1 MPLSN
6 AQTTTFFTHASQMAI
21 PAATVVALNNE
32 GINTVD
38 DLEQILPEDI
48 ERISKIFRS
57 QDPVVVFGVTSQK
70 RLTNACHMVRYYNA
84 VDRPLTA
91 QNMKWNP
98 TGRNFELQWKAL
110 NQVKDEDDPD
120 VPKISKSLPIMKWKD
135 AFVDMLGRVVGIR
148 DISLLYLI
156 RQDIIVPAPAPPLQ
170 PVAGVAQVS
179 ILTPRMLN
187 RSVTSLFFELH
198 TIMSF
203 TRKTTRSCATFW
215 LKLPYLLNMDLL

>member
-21 PAATVVALNNE
+21 PAATVAALNNE

-57 QDPVVVFGVTSQK
+57 QDPIVVFSVTSQK

-84 VDRPLTA
+84 VNRPLTA

-98 TGRNFELQWKAL
+98 TGKNFELQWKAL

-135 AFVDMLGRVVGIR
+135 AFVDMLGRVVGIFLTLFDQTGHYCSCSSSTTSTCGWR
-148 DISLLYLI
+148 RSWCLSSLRGCWI
-156 RQDIIVPAPAPPLQ
+156 DR
-170 PVAGVAQVS
+170 
-179 ILTPRMLN
+179 
-187 RSVTSLFFELH
+187 
-198 TIMSF
+198 
-203 TRKTTRSCATFW
+203 
-215 LKLPYLLNMDLL
+215 